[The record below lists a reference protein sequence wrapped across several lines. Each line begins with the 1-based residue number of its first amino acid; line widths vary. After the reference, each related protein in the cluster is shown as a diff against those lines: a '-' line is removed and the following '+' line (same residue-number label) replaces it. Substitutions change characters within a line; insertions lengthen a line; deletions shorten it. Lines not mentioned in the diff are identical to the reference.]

1 MAHLNFHHL
10 HYFWAVAKDGSLTKA
25 AKRLHVSQSAIST
38 QIRLLEEQLGHS
50 LFVRTAR
57 SMQLTETGR
66 VALGYADSI
75 FSAGDELMAVI
86 TQKREAGKQTL
97 RVGSV
102 ATLSRNFQENFFR
115 PLLARDD
122 VELSMQSG
130 SMRDLLARLRVH
142 TLDIILSNQQVTPTL
157 DDPWR
162 CQRIARQQVS
172 LVGRPMPRGKSFRFP
187 QDLSGA
193 KLLLPGRESDV
204 RSGFDTACGRMG
216 IRYRLLA
223 EVDDMALLRL
233 LTRDTNAVAL
243 IPRVVVQDELAS
255 GALVEHCQVPDLF
268 ESFYAITV
276 RRRFAPPLLRTLLAQ
291 PEAVV
296 LKAPKR

>member
-1 MAHLNFHHL
+1 
-10 HYFWAVAKDGSLTKA
+10 
-25 AKRLHVSQSAIST
+25 
-38 QIRLLEEQLGHS
+38 
-50 LFVRTAR
+50 
-57 SMQLTETGR
+57 
-66 VALGYADSI
+66 
-75 FSAGDELMAVI
+75 MAVI
-86 TQKREAGKQTL
+86 KQKREASRQTL
-97 RVGSV
+97 AVGSV

-122 VELSMQSG
+122 VELSLQSG

-142 TLDIILSNQQVTPTL
+142 TLDIILSNQRVLSTT

-172 LVGRPMPRGKSFRFP
+172 LVGRPLPRGQRFRFP
-187 QDLSGA
+187 EDLDGA
-193 KLLLPGRESDV
+193 TLLLPGRDSDV
-204 RSGFDTACGRMG
+204 RSGFDVICGQMG

-233 LTRDTNAVAL
+233 LTRDTNAIAL

-255 GALVEHCQVPDLF
+255 GALVERCQVPDLF

-276 RRRFAPPLLRTLLAQ
+276 RRRFAPPLLKTLLAQ

-296 LKAPKR
+296 LKAPRR